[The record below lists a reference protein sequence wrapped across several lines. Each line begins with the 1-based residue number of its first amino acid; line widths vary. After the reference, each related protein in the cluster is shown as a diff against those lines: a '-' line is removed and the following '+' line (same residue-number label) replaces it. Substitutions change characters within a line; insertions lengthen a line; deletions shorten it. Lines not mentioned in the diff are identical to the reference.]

1 MLVDPCTYIWMSIRN
16 YRYGHSINVIMCGI
30 DSAAAATFGSN
41 SIFISPL
48 FLHLHLHQPP
58 PSLRYVLDVCKSSAY
73 AMYNQV
79 KRRVMHSS
87 DMTRR
92 KKWKGGRKLLLLWI
106 SKAAVVASAA
116 ATDFECISLS
126 QTQKKEMDA
135 TSMRACA

>member
-1 MLVDPCTYIWMSIRN
+1 MDVDPKLQIWPFNQCDYVRHRLSSSSSN
-16 YRYGHSINVIMCGI
+16 T
-30 DSAAAATFGSN
+30 TFGSN

-116 ATDFECISLS
+116 ATDFECIYLS